1 MSARR
6 PVVAVVDYR
15 LGNLFSVSQALL
27 RADLDARITGDRR
40 ELKAADAV
48 VLPGVGAYPDAM
60 AALKSLDLIGA
71 LRDFARSG
79 RPLLGVCLGQQLL
92 MSESEE
98 FGATRGLD
106 IVPGQVVRLDPGERA
121 GGRRHK
127 VPFVGW
133 NAIRRAPGGGDWG
146 ASPLRGLADGAAV
159 YFVHSFHT
167 RPAASA
173 HALALTRYGAEDYCA
188 ALKAG
193 NVYGVQFH
201 PERSG
206 PDGLQI
212 YREFAALVRADKVPA

>member
-15 LGNLFSVSQALL
+15 LGNLFSVAQALS
-27 RADLDARITGDRR
+27 RADLDARITGERR
-40 ELKAADAV
+40 EIMVADAV

-60 AALKSLDLIGA
+60 AALKSLDLVGG

-98 FGATRGLD
+98 FGHTAGLGL
-106 IVPGQVVRLDPGERA
+106 IPGKVVRLDPGQRE
-121 GGRRHK
+121 GGRAHK

-133 NAIRRAPGGGDWG
+133 NAIRRAPGGGDWKS
-146 ASPLRGLADGAAV
+146 SPLGDLAEGVQV

-167 RPAASA
+167 RPAAA
-173 HALALTRYGAEDYCA
+173 RHALAMTRYGSLEYCA
-188 ALKAG
+188 AIMAG
-193 NVYGVQFH
+193 NVCGVQFH

-206 PDGLQI
+206 AEGLRI
-212 YREFAALVRADKVPA
+212 YSNFAAQVRQAKVPA